1 MIRIALADDHRLF
14 REGLATVLSSQA
26 HFNVVIE
33 AAGGE
38 ELLEKMEKLVPDVL
52 LLDLKMPGM
61 DGIEVAKRVKTDY
74 PKVRIII
81 LTMHHQEDFVLHML
95 NLGVN
100 AYLFKNA
107 SSQEVFKA
115 IEQTY
120 ERDYYFD
127 EHISRIMLKG
137 LKKRQRHEPK
147 LDGTTHLSPREVE
160 VLQLI
165 CQELTTAQI
174 ADKLFLSH
182 RTVETHRKNLLEKLG
197 AKNTAGLV
205 IKAVSM
211 SLFEV
216 KML

>member
-38 ELLEKMEKLVPDVL
+38 ELLGKMEKMVPDVL

-61 DGIEVAKRVKTDY
+61 DGIEVAKRVKADY